1 MLAQFIYDNEN
12 WFYEKKI
19 QNFFKIFF
27 NFFQFFGHP
36 SHTKRFFCTFGP
48 KITYSYIL
56 GGQHVHLTPKK
67 CFLEAHSTKCPWNA
81 PPRKYPDIS
90 EPVQGRVNCLLT
102 QLPAHFPMSLP
113 GVWGNNFNPIHH
125 YIAHIYGLSINSHK
139 YIHWNS
145 SYKLTLIYFHSS
157 FPIWLW
163 RSKHLV

>member
-1 MLAQFIYDNEN
+1 MEPSRVILGTLDVGTIHDNEN

-67 CFLEAHSTKCPWNA
+67 CFLEAHSTKCP
-81 PPRKYPDIS
+81 
-90 EPVQGRVNCLLT
+90 
-102 QLPAHFPMSLP
+102 
-113 GVWGNNFNPIHH
+113 
-125 YIAHIYGLSINSHK
+125 
-139 YIHWNS
+139 
-145 SYKLTLIYFHSS
+145 
-157 FPIWLW
+157 
-163 RSKHLV
+163 